1 MSALLNRLMM
11 FLIPLLLLVACGG
24 GGGSSMTGTSTASP
38 QNSLSTGA
46 ISGFGSVIVN
56 GVHWSDDSSVQ
67 ITLDDDPGTKNDL
80 RVGMVVEVEGDDN
93 GNGTGQ
99 ARKIRFENIV
109 RGPVDSVDAAG
120 GTLVVLGQPVKVM
133 SGATVFDNV
142 ADLASIKA
150 GDIVA
155 VSGWFENF
163 DPTLPNNIDARR
175 IEKEPAPFSGVLKVK
190 GFVKSLDSAGRTFK
204 INDLVV
210 DFSTAQFPNGSAGNL
225 KNGLFVDVRTH
236 APPVP
241 LAGTSGG
248 RLAAETVKI
257 KEARPSPTEGAQ
269 VEVEGII
276 ADFNA
281 VAKTFTV
288 GGIPVNAHAIDVS
301 GLANGM
307 KIELKG
313 TFVNGVLVVSA
324 NAEVEREMQAHVKIE
339 ALVQAV
345 DRTGGTITLLGRT
358 VKVTAMT
365 QFIDETPAALRTF
378 GLKDIVAM
386 SDAVRVRAFEDR
398 GGNLVAVKVIRLR
411 PPLQQVVLQGR
422 MDSKDLP
429 TTSLTILGI
438 KVQGGPGTQ
447 WRNNTGPVDANTWF
461 ATTALN
467 TVVRAAGVTGTDGK
481 SVDVTGGQVQTG
493 EDDD

>member
-1 MSALLNRLMM
+1 
-11 FLIPLLLLVACGG
+11 
-24 GGGSSMTGTSTASP
+24 
-38 QNSLSTGA
+38 
-46 ISGFGSVIVN
+46 
-56 GVHWSDDSSVQ
+56 
-67 ITLDDDPGTKNDL
+67 
-80 RVGMVVEVEGDDN
+80 
-93 GNGTGQ
+93 
-99 ARKIRFENIV
+99 
-109 RGPVDSVDAAG
+109 
-120 GTLVVLGQPVKVM
+120 
-133 SGATVFDNV
+133 
-142 ADLASIKA
+142 
-150 GDIVA
+150 
-155 VSGWFENF
+155 
-163 DPTLPNNIDARR
+163 
-175 IEKEPAPFSGVLKVK
+175 
-190 GFVKSLDSAGRTFK
+190 
-204 INDLVV
+204 
-210 DFSTAQFPNGSAGNL
+210 
-225 KNGLFVDVRTH
+225 
-236 APPVP
+236 VP